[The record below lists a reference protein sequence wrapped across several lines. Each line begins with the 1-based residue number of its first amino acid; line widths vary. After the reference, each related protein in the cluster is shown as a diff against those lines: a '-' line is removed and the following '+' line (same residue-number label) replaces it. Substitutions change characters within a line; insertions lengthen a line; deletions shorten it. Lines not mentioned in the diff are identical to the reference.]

1 MNKPEKTESFFNI
14 PKNKDGTPDFL
25 WVAFQSFLSTS
36 PDVWDGET
44 LYKHIEQ
51 ESFDME
57 CSSQVSIW
65 QPFVGFSKEDF
76 LEAVL
81 VLEDMHINTYLEG
94 CNDTLGNRLDNP
106 SPKSGKGKNKKP
118 KPKK

>member
-1 MNKPEKTESFFNI
+1 MNQPTNSFFNI
-14 PKNKDGTPDFL
+14 PKNKEGNPDFL
-25 WVAFQSFLSTS
+25 WVAFQSFLSSS
-36 PDVWDGET
+36 PDAWDGET

-57 CSSQVSIW
+57 CSNQVSLW

-94 CNDTLGNRLDNP
+94 CNDAILDNP
-106 SPKSGKGKNKKP
+106 SPKSGKGKKKKP